1 MDFRHAVLIYNPAS
15 GRRRNV
21 REKKVKE
28 AREVLSQWIPRVDL
42 APTSRR
48 GHATELASQALAD
61 GADLLVSCGGD
72 GTINEVA
79 GGMTGSDVPLL
90 TLPAGT
96 ANVLAEEV
104 DLPLS
109 PEKTAAL
116 LPSLVAE
123 EVPCGVVRYENP
135 EPGSRRFL
143 LMCGV
148 GVDASIVYHLNTQL
162 KTYIG
167 QGAYWLGSLEQ
178 LQRKFEPF
186 QIRIGEETY
195 DSTFT
200 LISKSRRYGGRLV
213 IAPHAHLL
221 ADEFHVVIFHGDSP
235 LRYVGY
241 LAQIATQTLDQFP
254 DVSFHHT
261 NRVELLN
268 HEGRRV
274 YIEVDGEF
282 AGRLPAVVEIAAQP
296 MTLMLPA
303 DYVASRPNPGTRVA
317 GVSSEEAGLSLR

>member
-1 MDFRHAVLIYNPAS
+1 MQFRHAVLIYNPAS
-15 GRRRNV
+15 GRRRSA
-21 REKKVKE
+21 REKKVDA
-28 AREVLSQWIPRVDL
+28 ARDVLSQWIPRVESV
-42 APTSRR
+42 PTSQR
-48 GHATELASQALAD
+48 GHATQLSRQALQD
-61 GADLLVSCGGD
+61 GADLVVACGGD
-72 GTINEVA
+72 GTINEVVA
-79 GGMTGSDVPLL
+79 GMIESDVPLL

-96 ANVLAEEV
+96 ANVLAEEI

-109 PEKTAAL
+109 PDSTAAL

-123 EVPCGVVRYENP
+123 RVPCGVVHYETP

-148 GVDASIVYHLNTQL
+148 GVDASIVYHLNTKL
-162 KTYIG
+162 KSHIG

-186 QIRIGEETY
+186 QIRIGDETY
-195 DSTFT
+195 DSTFA

-213 IAPHAHLL
+213 IAPDAHLL
-221 ADEFHVVIFHGDSP
+221 ADEFQVVIFHGESP

-274 YIEVDGEF
+274 YIAVDGEF
-282 AGRLPAVVEIAAQP
+282 AGRLPAVVEISRHP
-296 MTLMLPA
+296 ITLLLPA
-303 DYVASRPNPGTRVA
+303 EYAASRPSLVSRVA
-317 GVSSEEAGLSLR
+317 GVSGEPAGLSLR

>member
-1 MDFRHAVLIYNPAS
+1 MDFRHSVLIYNPAS

-21 REKKVKE
+21 REKKVNE
-28 AREVLSQWIPRVDL
+28 AREILSQWIPRVDL

-48 GHATELASQALAD
+48 GHATELAAQALAD

-79 GGMTGSDVPLL
+79 GGMVGSDVPLL

-104 DLPLS
+104 EFPLS
-109 PEKTAAL
+109 PEKAEAL
-116 LPSLVAE
+116 LPLLVAE
-123 EVPCGVVRYENP
+123 KVPYGVVRYENP
-135 EPGSRRFL
+135 EPGARHFL

-148 GVDASIVYHLNTQL
+148 GVDASIVYHLNTRL

-186 QIRIGEETY
+186 QIRIDDETY
-195 DSTFT
+195 DSTFA

-221 ADEFHVVIFHGDSP
+221 ADEFQVVIFHGDSP

-268 HEGRRV
+268 HQGRRV

-282 AGRLPAVVEIAAQP
+282 AGRLPAVVEIAPQP

-303 DYVASRPNPGTRVA
+303 AYAASRPKPESRVA
-317 GVSSEEAGLSLR
+317 SVSGEEAGLSLR

>member
-21 REKKVKE
+21 REKKVE
-28 AREVLSQWIPRVDL
+28 RAREVLSQWISRVDA
-42 APTSRR
+42 APTARR
-48 GHATELASQALAD
+48 GHATQLAERAASN
-61 GADLLVSCGGD
+61 GADLLVACGGD

-79 GGMTGSDVPLL
+79 AGMVGSKVPLL

-104 DLPLS
+104 DFPLS

-116 LPSLVAE
+116 LPSLVPA
-123 EVPCGVVRYENP
+123 EVPYGVVRYQNP
-135 EPGSRRFL
+135 EPGARHFL

-148 GVDASIVYHLNTQL
+148 GVDASIVYHLNTRL

-186 QIRIGEETY
+186 QIRLGDETY
-195 DSTFT
+195 DSTFA

-213 IAPHAHLL
+213 LAPNAHLL
-221 ADEFHVVIFHGDSP
+221 ADEFQVVIFHGDSP

-261 NRVELLN
+261 RRVELLSQG
-268 HEGRRV
+268 ERV

-282 AGRLPAVVEIAAQP
+282 AGRLPAVVEIAPQP
-296 MTLMLPA
+296 ITLMLPA
-303 DYVASRPNPGTRVA
+303 EYAASRPAAESRVA
-317 GVSSEEAGLSLR
+317 TVSSEEAGLSLR

>member
-1 MDFRHAVLIYNPAS
+1 MDFRHAVLIYNPVS

-21 REKKVKE
+21 RERKVHE
-28 AREVLSQWIPRVDL
+28 AREVLSRWIFRVDL
-42 APTSRR
+42 APTSHR
-48 GHATELASQALAD
+48 GHATQLAAQAIAD
-61 GADLLVSCGGD
+61 SADLLVSCGGD

-79 GGMTGSDVPLL
+79 AGAAGSDVPLL

-104 DLPLS
+104 DFPLS
-109 PEKTAAL
+109 PEKAAAL

-135 EPGSRRFL
+135 ERGARHFL

-148 GVDASIVYHLNTQL
+148 GVDASIVYHLNTRL

-186 QIRIGEETY
+186 QIRIGDETF
-195 DSTFT
+195 DSTFA

-221 ADEFHVVIFHGDSP
+221 ANEFQVVIFHGDSP

-261 NRVELLN
+261 SRVELLS

-282 AGRLPAVVEIAAQP
+282 AGRLPAVVEISPEP
-296 MTLMLPA
+296 MRLMLPA
-303 DYVASRPNPGTRVA
+303 AYAASRPRPGARVA
-317 GVSSEEAGLSLR
+317 AERAGLSLR

>member
-1 MDFRHAVLIYNPAS
+1 MHFRHAVLIYNPAS

-21 REKKVKE
+21 REKKVSE
-28 AREVLSQWIPRVDL
+28 AREILSQWIARVDL
-42 APTSRR
+42 APTAER
-48 GHATELASQALAD
+48 GHATRLAARALAD

-104 DLPLS
+104 EFPLS
-109 PEKTAAL
+109 PEKAAAL

-123 EVPCGVVRYENP
+123 KVPYGVVRYENP
-135 EPGSRRFL
+135 EPGARHFL

-148 GVDASIVYHLNTQL
+148 GVDASIVYHLNTRL

-186 QIRIGEETY
+186 QIRIGDEIY
-195 DSTFT
+195 DSTFA

-221 ADEFHVVIFHGDSP
+221 ADEFQVVIFHGDSP

-261 NRVELLN
+261 HRVELLN

-274 YIEVDGEF
+274 YVEVDGEF
-282 AGRLPAVVEIAAQP
+282 AGRLPAVVEIAPEQ

-303 DYVASRPNPGTRVA
+303 AYAASRPKPASRVS
-317 GVSSEEAGLSLR
+317 GEEAGLSLR

>member
-1 MDFRHAVLIYNPAS
+1 MNFRHAVFIYNPAS

-21 REKKVKE
+21 REKKVNE
-28 AREVLSQWIPRVDL
+28 AREILSQWIARVDL
-42 APTSRR
+42 APTAQR
-48 GHATELASQALAD
+48 GHATQLAARALAD

-104 DLPLS
+104 EFPLS
-109 PEKTAAL
+109 PEKAAAL

-123 EVPCGVVRYENP
+123 KVPYGVVRYENP
-135 EPGSRRFL
+135 EPGARHFL

-148 GVDASIVYHLNTQL
+148 GVDASIVYHLNTRL

-186 QIRIGEETY
+186 RIRIDGETY
-195 DSTFT
+195 DSTFA

-221 ADEFHVVIFHGDSP
+221 ADEFQVVIFHGDSP

-282 AGRLPAVVEIAAQP
+282 AGRLPAVVEIAPEQ

-303 DYVASRPNPGTRVA
+303 AYAASRPKPASRVA
-317 GVSSEEAGLSLR
+317 SVSGEEAGLSLR

>member
-1 MDFRHAVLIYNPAS
+1 MNFRHAVFIYNPAS

-21 REKKVKE
+21 REKKANE
-28 AREVLSQWIPRVDL
+28 AREILSQWIARVDL
-42 APTSRR
+42 APTAQR
-48 GHATELASQALAD
+48 GHATQLAARALAD

-104 DLPLS
+104 EFPLS
-109 PEKTAAL
+109 PEKATAL

-123 EVPCGVVRYENP
+123 KVPYGVVRYENP
-135 EPGSRRFL
+135 EPGARHFL

-148 GVDASIVYHLNTQL
+148 GVDASIVYHLNTRL

-186 QIRIGEETY
+186 QIRIGDEIY
-195 DSTFT
+195 DSTFA

-221 ADEFHVVIFHGDSP
+221 ADEFQVVIFHGDSP

-261 NRVELLN
+261 HRVELLN

-274 YIEVDGEF
+274 YVEVDGEF
-282 AGRLPAVVEIAAQP
+282 AGRLPAVVEIAPEQ

-303 DYVASRPNPGTRVA
+303 AYAASRPKPASRVS
-317 GVSSEEAGLSLR
+317 GEEAGLSLR